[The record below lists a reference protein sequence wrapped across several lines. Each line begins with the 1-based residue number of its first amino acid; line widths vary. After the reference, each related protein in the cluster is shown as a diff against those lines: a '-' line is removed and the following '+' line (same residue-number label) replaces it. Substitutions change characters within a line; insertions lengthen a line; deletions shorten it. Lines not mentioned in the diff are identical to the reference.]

1 MAKGYFY
8 VFHDPED
15 GFISGKASDVA
26 RDMAARGAFRPTGW
40 VEIAVW
46 AAISLFVSREISVYL
61 NLAGAVT
68 LVLWIAAVV
77 LLYAVSRGILF
88 LSAWIS
94 SRKNAQNPEV
104 RQALRQYIWFGEG
117 SMFTESED
125 SRLDISYKRIRNIE
139 CEGDRFI
146 LNMSTGKQMIL
157 EKKNFLEGK
166 PEKFEA
172 FIRKKIEEGTSLE
185 LEEGAPRARVLESE
199 EGIYRLYQAAE
210 WNRLKSGREKYP
222 FSMYLL
228 IFLCVSAGFTFINIS
243 LKDGALP
250 FAAYAAVEA
259 VLAGVC
265 AAHYRMKNRQARSE
279 KSLRKAAG
287 REWKMLKGKADG
299 LEKELV
305 FFKKGFKVRT
315 EEYTTSYNYENVNTV
330 IASEDSMVIAGDGFS
345 FVAMAGAVK
354 IGYPGVK
361 KLVEGGKKKH
371 IEEMSQ
377 DNK

>member
-26 RDMAARGAFRPTGW
+26 RDMAARGAFRPAGW

-61 NLAGAVT
+61 NLAGAVP

-250 FAAYAAVEA
+250 FAVYAAAEA

-315 EEYTTSYNYENVNTV
+315 EEYITSYNYENVNTV
-330 IASEDSMVIAGDGFS
+330 IASEDSMVIAGDEFS
-345 FVAMAGAVK
+345 FVAMAGTETL
-354 IGYPGVK
+354 GYPEIK
-361 KLVEGGKKKH
+361 RLIEGGKKIH

>member
-1 MAKGYFY
+1 M
-8 VFHDPED
+8 
-15 GFISGKASDVA
+15 
-26 RDMAARGAFRPTGW
+26 
-40 VEIAVW
+40 
-46 AAISLFVSREISVYL
+46 
-61 NLAGAVT
+61 
-68 LVLWIAAVV
+68 
-77 LLYAVSRGILF
+77 
-88 LSAWIS
+88 
-94 SRKNAQNPEV
+94 
-104 RQALRQYIWFGEG
+104 
-117 SMFTESED
+117 
-125 SRLDISYKRIRNIE
+125 
-139 CEGDRFI
+139 
-146 LNMSTGKQMIL
+146 
-157 EKKNFLEGK
+157 
-166 PEKFEA
+166 
-172 FIRKKIEEGTSLE
+172 
-185 LEEGAPRARVLESE
+185 LESE

-345 FVAMAGAVK
+345 FVAMAGTETL
-354 IGYPGVK
+354 GYPEIK
-361 KLVEGGKKKH
+361 RLIEGGKKIH

>member
-26 RDMAARGAFRPTGW
+26 RDMAARGAFRPAGW

-61 NLAGAVT
+61 NLAGAVP

-250 FAAYAAVEA
+250 FAAYAAAEA

-315 EEYTTSYNYENVNTV
+315 EEYITSYNYENVNTV
-330 IASEDSMVIAGDGFS
+330 IASEDSMVIAGDEFS
-345 FVAMAGAVK
+345 FVAMAGTETL
-354 IGYPGVK
+354 GYPEIK
-361 KLVEGGKKKH
+361 RLIEGGKKIH

>member
-1 MAKGYFY
+1 
-8 VFHDPED
+8 
-15 GFISGKASDVA
+15 
-26 RDMAARGAFRPTGW
+26 
-40 VEIAVW
+40 
-46 AAISLFVSREISVYL
+46 
-61 NLAGAVT
+61 
-68 LVLWIAAVV
+68 
-77 LLYAVSRGILF
+77 
-88 LSAWIS
+88 
-94 SRKNAQNPEV
+94 
-104 RQALRQYIWFGEG
+104 
-117 SMFTESED
+117 MFTESED

-259 VLAGVC
+259 VFGRCL
-265 AAHYRMKNRQARSE
+265 RSPLPYE
-279 KSLRKAAG
+279 KQTGEK
-287 REWKMLKGKADG
+287 REI
-299 LEKELV
+299 
-305 FFKKGFKVRT
+305 T
-315 EEYTTSYNYENVNTV
+315 
-330 IASEDSMVIAGDGFS
+330 
-345 FVAMAGAVK
+345 
-354 IGYPGVK
+354 
-361 KLVEGGKKKH
+361 
-371 IEEMSQ
+371 
-377 DNK
+377 

>member
-8 VFHDPED
+8 VFYDPED

-26 RDMAARGAFRPTGW
+26 RDMAAKGAFRPAGW

-46 AAISLFVSREISVYL
+46 AAVSLFVSRELSGYL
-61 NLAGAVT
+61 NFAGAAAI
-68 LVLWIAAVV
+68 VLWPVIAV
-77 LLYAVSRGILF
+77 LFYAVSRGILF
-88 LSAWIS
+88 LSAWTA

-104 RQALRQYIWFGEG
+104 RQSLRQYIWFGEG
-117 SMFTESED
+117 SMYTESED
-125 SRLDISYKRIRNIE
+125 SRLDISYKRIRSVE
-139 CEGDRFI
+139 CEEDRFI
-146 LNMSTGKQMIL
+146 LNMSTGKRIIL
-157 EKKNFLEGK
+157 EKKHFLEGK

-172 FIRKKIEEGTSLE
+172 FIRKKIEEGTFLE

-222 FSMYLL
+222 FSMYL
-228 IFLCVSAGFTFINIS
+228 IVFLCVSAGFTFINIS
-243 LKDGALP
+243 LKEAALP
-250 FAAYAAVEA
+250 FAVYAAIEA
-259 VLAGVC
+259 ALAGVC
-265 AAHYRMKNRQARSE
+265 AAHYFIKNRQARSE

-287 REWKMLKGKADG
+287 REWKMLRGKADG

-345 FVAMAGAVK
+345 FVAMAGTKTAD
-354 IGYPGVK
+354 YPEIK
-361 KLVEGGKKKH
+361 RLIEGGKKIH
-371 IEEMSQ
+371 IEEMTQ
-377 DNK
+377 NNQ

>member
-68 LVLWIAAVV
+68 LVLWIAVVV

-88 LSAWIS
+88 LSACIS

-139 CEGDRFI
+139 CEGDRFV

-166 PEKFEA
+166 PEKFEV

-222 FSMYLL
+222 FSTYLL

-330 IASEDSMVIAGDGFS
+330 IASEDSMVITGDGFS
-345 FVAMAGAVK
+345 FVAMAGTETL
-354 IGYPGVK
+354 GYPEIK
-361 KLVEGGKKKH
+361 RLIEGGKKIH

>member
-1 MAKGYFY
+1 MIASKNVKSKGGIQKNGKR
-8 VFHDPED
+8 VFLCLSR
-15 GFISGKASDVA
+15 SGRRVYIGGCTDVV
-26 RDMAARGAFRPTGW
+26 MIWPRGAFRPTGW

-68 LVLWIAAVV
+68 LVLWIVAVV

-210 WNRLKSGREKYP
+210 WNRLKRGREKYP

-330 IASEDSMVIAGDGFS
+330 IASEDSMVIAGDDFQ
-345 FVAMAGAVK
+345 FQAMAW
-354 IGYPGVK
+354 Y
-361 KLVEGGKKKH
+361 
-371 IEEMSQ
+371 
-377 DNK
+377 

>member
-1 MAKGYFY
+1 MTKGYFY

-139 CEGDRFI
+139 CEGDRFV

-172 FIRKKIEEGTSLE
+172 FIRKKIEEGTSL
-185 LEEGAPRARVLESE
+185 
-199 EGIYRLYQAAE
+199 
-210 WNRLKSGREKYP
+210 
-222 FSMYLL
+222 
-228 IFLCVSAGFTFINIS
+228 
-243 LKDGALP
+243 
-250 FAAYAAVEA
+250 
-259 VLAGVC
+259 
-265 AAHYRMKNRQARSE
+265 
-279 KSLRKAAG
+279 
-287 REWKMLKGKADG
+287 
-299 LEKELV
+299 
-305 FFKKGFKVRT
+305 
-315 EEYTTSYNYENVNTV
+315 
-330 IASEDSMVIAGDGFS
+330 
-345 FVAMAGAVK
+345 
-354 IGYPGVK
+354 
-361 KLVEGGKKKH
+361 
-371 IEEMSQ
+371 
-377 DNK
+377 

>member
-265 AAHYRMKNRQARSE
+265 AAHYRMKNRHARSE

-345 FVAMAGAVK
+345 FVAMAGTETL
-354 IGYPGVK
+354 GYPEIK
-361 KLVEGGKKKH
+361 RLIEGGKKIH